1 MEEIRKKGHFVE
13 IRNELYDKIKQYC
26 QLNNLKVVKFI
37 NETLEKSFMVELYGE
52 PPFSTTNMFY
62 KPEEMVQIPPEIQRV
77 IADHWWEMLGD
88 DEKHE
93 TLNAPS
99 HDLSVQKEEVP
110 VVEMV
115 TPTGALLIVNETI
128 PVMEERMPN
137 GIVLSAFSDTVI
149 EQTPESQSII
159 DEHMKKLEEK
169 SNKPIKRRLK

>member
-52 PPFSTTNMFY
+52 TPFSTGKMFY
-62 KPEEMVQIPPEIQRV
+62 KPEEMVQIPTEIQRV
-77 IADHWWEMLGD
+77 IADHWWEMLD
-88 DEKHE
+88 NDESKKEEAHE
-93 TLNAPS
+93 IINETKEEENS
-99 HDLSVQKEEVP
+99 INKENDLSNLDKQ
-110 VVEMV
+110 
-115 TPTGALLIVNETI
+115 AQ
-128 PVMEERMPN
+128 
-137 GIVLSAFSDTVI
+137 D
-149 EQTPESQSII
+149 II